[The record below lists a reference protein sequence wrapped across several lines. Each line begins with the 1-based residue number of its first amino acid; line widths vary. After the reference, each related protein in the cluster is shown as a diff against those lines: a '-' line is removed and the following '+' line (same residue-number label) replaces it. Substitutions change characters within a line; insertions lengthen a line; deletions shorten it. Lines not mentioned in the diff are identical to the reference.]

1 MAIPSSGQVSLNTV
15 KNEFGDPNS
24 DGQYKL
30 SEYYRDGDNDP
41 IPNSQTSVP
50 ASGAISIGNFRGT
63 SADPT
68 VYYIREGSGSNVS
81 FAQTSEISEMAPYPA
96 LAACEVGFK
105 LVLSGT
111 TIQIYAWDEQYSD
124 VTDTA
129 YYNLAGNSVA
139 FQSYN
144 THTNS
149 LLIYSVNTGFTSGY
163 KAYYGLTLVS
173 GSDIARYRTYGTM
186 TGLTTSTSGVS
197 VTSTPQGARF
207 GYLTLAPDSSE
218 HTEEGLTRV
227 TFTMT
232 KSGSTTYTSR
242 FNLDLSS
249 QATQEDDEC
258 EQCCIHTDMLVHTPK
273 GEIHIKQLHIGSPV
287 YSYNFDTGEKVEDKI
302 IRKRY
307 VKRNNEYKVNE
318 LKMTA
323 DHPVY
328 LQSGRLASLNPEQ
341 TLSSYNMS
349 VDQLIV
355 GDKMMTANNELE
367 VVHTIEKIEGE
378 QPNYTL
384 YTENGN
390 FYASPNGDNAILVDS
405 VVQET

>member
-50 ASGAISIGNFRGT
+50 ASGAISIGDFRGT

-124 VTDTA
+124 VIDTA

-173 GSDIARYRTYGTM
+173 GPDIARYRTYGTM

-197 VTSTPQGARF
+197 VTSTPQGARI
-207 GYLTLAPDSSE
+207 GYLTLAPDESE
-218 HTEEGLTRV
+218 HTEEGVTRV

-232 KSGSTTYTSR
+232 KSGATTYTSQ

-258 EQCCIHTDMLVHTPK
+258 EQCCIHTDMLVHLSL
-273 GEIHIKQLHIGSPV
+273 IHI
-287 YSYNFDTGEKVEDKI
+287 
-302 IRKRY
+302 
-307 VKRNNEYKVNE
+307 
-318 LKMTA
+318 
-323 DHPVY
+323 
-328 LQSGRLASLNPEQ
+328 
-341 TLSSYNMS
+341 
-349 VDQLIV
+349 
-355 GDKMMTANNELE
+355 
-367 VVHTIEKIEGE
+367 
-378 QPNYTL
+378 
-384 YTENGN
+384 
-390 FYASPNGDNAILVDS
+390 
-405 VVQET
+405 